1 MIVDIILKLQ
11 PDAEPQPMSVE
22 SGTSLEALVRLCQRD
37 LPYTVIGALVNN
49 RLEELGYVI
58 GGPCTVTFLDMR
70 YNAADR
76 MYQRSLCL
84 LYLTAIRD
92 VLGEVGVD
100 IRNSLNRGL
109 YSEIRSDSPV
119 TDEQLPAI
127 ERRMRELVKRDE
139 PILRTVMN
147 RSAVI
152 AWLKALGSAGA
163 EKADLL
169 EQSPEVHYIAVYELT
184 GYRNYFYGQLA
195 PSTGYLKYFEL
206 HRYMNG
212 MLLRYPHPSKPD
224 ALPRFVND
232 NKLYEAFDE
241 GWDIARLFGLSFAG
255 DINQE
260 IADGNLS
267 EIIAIAERLHRAK
280 IEQMAKMIKESGK
293 RIVLLAGPSSSG
305 KTTSARRLSGALE
318 DMGVSTFYLG
328 TDDYFLDREQTP
340 LDADGSPNYEGLE
353 AIDVR
358 AFNEDMNGL
367 ISGQEVD
374 LPTFDFIEG
383 RRKYGMRVTRLA
395 PGQTVIIEGIHALNA
410 HLSEHIATETKFKI
424 YISPLTQLNLD
435 DHNRI
440 PTTDVRL
447 LRRMVRDNRTRGNSV
462 VDTIRQWP
470 KVRRG
475 EDVNI
480 FPYNGE
486 ADVVFNSALI
496 YELAFLRAHAESLLM
511 QVMPDDAEYG
521 DACRLLDFLRFF
533 RPSEDEGLIPADS
546 ILREFI
552 GGGLI

>member
-1 MIVDIILKLQ
+1 MTVDVILRLQ
-11 PDAEPQPMSVE
+11 LSAEPQSIPVE
-22 SGTSLEALVRLCQRD
+22 SGTSLEVLVRRWQPE
-37 LPYTVIGALVNN
+37 LPYAVIGALVNN
-49 RLEELGYVI
+49 RVEELGYVI
-58 GGPCTVTFLDMR
+58 AGSCTVTFLDAR

-92 VLGEVGVD
+92 VLGEVGTD

-109 YSEIRSDSPV
+109 YSEIHSDSPV
-119 TDEQLPAI
+119 TDGQISAI

-147 RSAVI
+147 RKSVI
-152 AWLKALGSAGA
+152 EWLKTLGSAGM

-206 HRYMNG
+206 HRYMDG
-212 MLLRYPHPSKPD
+212 VLLRYPHPSKPD

-260 IADGNLS
+260 IADGKMA
-267 EIIAIAERLHRAK
+267 EIITIAERLHRAK

-293 RIVLLAGPSSSG
+293 RIVLIAGPSSSG
-305 KTTSARRLSGALE
+305 KTTFARRLSAALE
-318 DMGVSTFYLG
+318 GIGVSTFYLG
-328 TDDYFLDREQTP
+328 TDDYFLDRELTP

-358 AFNEDMNGL
+358 AFNDDMNGL

-374 LPTFDFIEG
+374 LPAFDFIEG
-383 RRKYGMRVTRLA
+383 KRKYGARVTRLA

-410 HLSEHIATETKFKI
+410 HLSEHIAPETKFKV

-496 YELAFLRAHAESLLM
+496 YELSFLRTHAEDLLM
-511 QVMPDDAEYG
+511 QVMPDEAEYG
-521 DACRLLDFLRFF
+521 DACSLLDFLRFF
-533 RPSEDEGLIPADS
+533 RPSGDERLIPADS